1 MLHRVKSGGEM
12 AAALKMVG
20 FRLLD
25 AGSDPRLKTMARSDV
40 ERIALAILRQCA
52 EEIRTK

>member
-1 MLHRVKSGGEM
+1 MLQRIKSGDEM
-12 AAALKMVG
+12 AAALKLMG
-20 FRLLD
+20 LRLLD

-52 EEIRTK
+52 AEIRTK